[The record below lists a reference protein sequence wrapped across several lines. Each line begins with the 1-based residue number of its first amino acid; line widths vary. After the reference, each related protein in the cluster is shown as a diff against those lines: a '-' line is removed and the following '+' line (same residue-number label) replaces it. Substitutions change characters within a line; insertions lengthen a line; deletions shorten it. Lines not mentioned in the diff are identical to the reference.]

1 GIVMSDWWNRAE
13 QYKELAA
20 GNDVK
25 MPTGFPDRVRDAMEQ
40 GALDRKD
47 LVTSAKR
54 ILEFLMKLD

>member
-1 GIVMSDWWNRAE
+1 MSDWWTRGE
-13 QYKELAA
+13 HYKELAA

-25 MPTGFPDRVRDAMEQ
+25 MPVGFSERIRAAMAQ

-47 LVTSAKR
+47 LITSAKR